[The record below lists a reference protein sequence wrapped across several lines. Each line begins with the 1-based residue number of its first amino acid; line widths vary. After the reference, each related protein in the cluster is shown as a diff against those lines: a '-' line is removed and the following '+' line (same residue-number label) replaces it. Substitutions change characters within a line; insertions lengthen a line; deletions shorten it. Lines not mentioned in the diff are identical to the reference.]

1 MSKLR
6 VLMVLAVAL
15 VCLPGCFE
23 VDQEYT
29 LNPDG
34 SGKVVHKVKQPDLMG
49 QGASRLK
56 EILKEQLT
64 SAEGVD
70 AWSDVSVELTDD
82 GSTLFT
88 GTAYF
93 SDLNSLKLEG
103 GDAFRFRWD
112 AAAGGAHRLSMA
124 TGETGSDPAGA
135 PNTEAEIREARTEWN
150 QMRPMMQGLL
160 GSLRWRATFHLP
172 GNVSDRASFE
182 TSGPSVVTFSMTG
195 DRYFQV
201 MDELMSDEAFLEGQA
216 KQGSLSGLM
225 DPGGDLPPDLV
236 TRMFGENG
244 VYALV
249 PSSRPQFDY
258 ASAVTAAQDDF
269 DSMMTSLPVEAPKQ
283 IAPPARGGDF
293 KSVKVVGTGFVT
305 DGSGWKREGATVAIS
320 AELPGSVIT
329 AEEGI
334 LLVATSDDGTN
345 LLPEQEWD
353 RQISVSLDSDDQTT
367 VSFELSTLLPPHGAK
382 GFREISGL
390 VYYKTASAPDEE
402 VELFSSLEPGTR
414 GSRFGATLG
423 DYEPGYMEGTEH
435 VNVSID
441 LPREEI
447 SEIVFLDAAGRPV
460 GAEVMST
467 SWSSDSTSLS
477 YSLDGT
483 FPRNGKAIIKVRK
496 ELTTYEV
503 PFKAVNI
510 DLSGR
515 AMK

>member
-1 MSKLR
+1 MSKIR
-6 VLMVLAVAL
+6 VLMVLALAL

-34 SGKVVHKVKQPDLMG
+34 SGRVIHRVKQPDLMG

-112 AAAGGAHRLSMA
+112 AAAGGVRRLSLV
-124 TGETGSDPAGA
+124 TGDTSSGPAGA
-135 PNTEAEIREARTEWN
+135 PNTEAEIREARTEWT

-160 GSLRWRATFHLP
+160 GSLKWRATFHLP
-172 GNVSDRASFE
+172 GAVSDFASFDM
-182 TSGPSVVTFSMTG
+182 SGTSVVTFNLTG
-195 DRYFQV
+195 DRYFQG
-201 MDELMSDEAFLEGQA
+201 MDELMSDEAFLAAQA
-216 KQGSLSGLM
+216 KQGALAGLM
-225 DPGGDLPPDLV
+225 EPGGDLPPELV
-236 TRMFGENG
+236 TRMFGEDG

-249 PSSRPQFDY
+249 STSSPQFDY
-258 ASAVTAAQDDF
+258 ASAVAAAHDDF

-283 IAPPARGGDF
+283 IVPPARGGDF
-293 KSVKVVGTGFVT
+293 RSVKVVGTGFVT
-305 DGSGWKREGATVAIS
+305 DGSGWRREGATVTIS
-320 AELPGSVIT
+320 AELPGSVLA

-334 LLVATSDDGTN
+334 LLVATSDDGTD

-353 RQISVSLDSDDQTT
+353 RQISVSLDSEDRTT
-367 VSFELSTLLPPHGAK
+367 VSFELSTRLPPHGAK
-382 GFREISGL
+382 GFRELSGL

-414 GSRFGATLG
+414 GSRFGAVLG
-423 DYEPGYMEGTEH
+423 DYDDGYMEGTEH
-435 VNVSID
+435 LNVSID

-447 SEIVFLDAAGRPV
+447 AEIVFLDAAGRPI
-460 GAEVMST
+460 GADLMST
-467 SWSSDSTSLS
+467 SWSSNSTSLG
-477 YSLDGT
+477 YSLDGA
-483 FPRNGKAIIKVRK
+483 FPRNGKAVIRVRK

-503 PFKAVNI
+503 PFKATNV

-515 AMK
+515 PMR